1 MIHKFNITENIFHQL
16 KEDVR
21 KKEKEYNSN
30 LVGNIREEYALK
42 DDIEKYEKFI
52 IDKISENNFL
62 LEHFKNIEILKEPQ
76 KLVLGNLWVNF
87 QKKNEFNPVHYHSGV
102 FSFILFI
109 QIPFLMSDELKKSPG
124 INSKKNL
131 AGHLQFL
138 QIDPYKT
145 NNILIEDIPVDKT
158 WEGTGLIFRSQLS
171 HCVYPFFSS
180 EDYRITVSGN
190 IFFGN

>member
-52 IDKISENNFL
+52 IDKINENNFL

-145 NNILIEDIPVDKT
+145 NNILIEDI
-158 WEGTGLIFRSQLS
+158 
-171 HCVYPFFSS
+171 
-180 EDYRITVSGN
+180 GN
-190 IFFGN
+190 